1 MKSDDNV
8 VDVSVPVK
16 KAKKI
21 KPMYLRLLALTV
33 AGAAILG
40 VYFWQTNEIANVR
53 DDYESQ
59 ISDLQDKIDKLQ
71 KDAKSTNTKKSSD
84 KTTEATEVSATVK
97 ANVEAAIS
105 SKNTAALES
114 YMADSVKVIIAA
126 SEGIGDRTP
135 VQAVNDLDYL
145 NSATDPWDFDLPAAT
160 IDDWQTGDYASYFP
174 DTLRVIG
181 RSSNSYVVVFKFNA
195 SEKITDIFMA
205 VNDDLL

>member
-181 RSSNSYVVVFKFNA
+181 RSANSYVVVFKFNA

>member
-71 KDAKSTNTKKSSD
+71 KDAKSTNAKKSSD
-84 KTTEATEVSATVK
+84 KTTGATEVSATVK

-174 DTLRVIG
+174 ETLRVIG

>member
-16 KAKKI
+16 KTKKI

-40 VYFWQTNEIANVR
+40 VYFWQTNEISKVR
-53 DDYESQ
+53 DDYEAQ
-59 ISDLQDKIDKLQ
+59 ISELQDRISELQ
-71 KDAKSTNTKKSSD
+71 KDAKKSSD
-84 KTTEATEVSATVK
+84 KKSTEKTTGATEVSSDIK
-97 ANVEAAIS
+97 ANVADAIS
-105 SKNTAALES
+105 SRNTAALES
-114 YMADSVKVIIAA
+114 YMGDSVKVIIAA

-135 VQAVNDLDYL
+135 AQAVADLNYL
-145 NSATDPWDFDLPAAT
+145 SSATDPWDFDLPEAT

-174 DTLRVIG
+174 ETLRVIG
-181 RSSNSYVVVFKFNA
+181 RSSDGYVVVFKFNS